1 MRVDL
6 MRKPHHGEI
15 LVRKRAALLCV
26 TMILAAPVC
35 AKNKVKPVPSESLDT
50 FAGKTLALAPHT
62 KQVGVL
68 RMGDAA
74 GIGIISQDE
83 ATQAVNRKVIKDLG
97 VDGSKIIDP
106 TAFVGEQL
114 ASMLAAS
121 RNMQKWDADGEQG
134 VRQLPD
140 YRLEVTTKEWLVL
153 SHPLKW
159 RHYWVRYHVEVK
171 LYDSY
176 SAALVS
182 KASCDELSNK
192 APALPTLKQLY
203 ANDAKLLNDVSAS
216 LAWKCVRSL
225 AAEQFRVPAAQ
236 IASTPADLV
245 EPLANLPD
253 DTDEEEGDSGARS
266 AK

>member
-1 MRVDL
+1 
-6 MRKPHHGEI
+6 
-15 LVRKRAALLCV
+15 
-26 TMILAAPVC
+26 MILAAPVC

-62 KQVGVL
+62 KQVGVM

-74 GIGIISQDE
+74 GMGLISQDE
-83 ATQAVNRKVIKDLG
+83 ATQAVNRKVIKDFG

-106 TAFVGEQL
+106 TTFVGEQL
-114 ASMLAAS
+114 ASMLTAS
-121 RNMQKWDADGEQG
+121 RNMQKWDAGEQG
-134 VRQLPD
+134 AAERQLPD
-140 YRLEVTTKEWLVL
+140 YRLEVTTKDWLVL
-153 SHPLKW
+153 SHPMKW

-176 SAALVS
+176 SSALVS

-203 ANDAKLLNDVSAS
+203 AKDAKLLNDVSAS

-225 AAEQFRVPAAQ
+225 AAEQLRVPATQ

-245 EPLANLPD
+245 EPLANLPA